1 MEDLTGKLVRIM
13 HPIRPRPLGLPDQ
26 YGKIGIVVSLKYPMT
41 EIKFY
46 RVMTDAGIYTYHE
59 SYLEAVS

>member
-1 MEDLTGKLVRIM
+1 VEDLTGKLVRIM
-13 HPIRPRPLGLPDQ
+13 HPIRSERHITPDQ
-26 YGKIGIVVSLKYPMT
+26 SGKIGIVVSLKYPMT